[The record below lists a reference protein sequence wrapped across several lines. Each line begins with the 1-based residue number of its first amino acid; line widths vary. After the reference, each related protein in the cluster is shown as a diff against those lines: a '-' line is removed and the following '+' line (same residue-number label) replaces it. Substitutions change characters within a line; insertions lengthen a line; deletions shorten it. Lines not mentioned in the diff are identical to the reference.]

1 MTETRPLIVHVIHHL
16 VTGGMENGLVSLINN
31 LPASGY
37 RHAIVCIED
46 HSDFR
51 ARLTRTDTEVLDM
64 KRSRIGTW
72 RMRWRLFR
80 TFRRLRPAIV
90 HSRNKSGLD
99 ALLPAR
105 LAGVPHC
112 MHGEHGW
119 DVHDL
124 DGRSVKEQVLRRLH
138 APLVERYV
146 TVSRSLRDY
155 LVERVGIRPA
165 RITTI
170 CNGVDTDKFRP
181 APRKPD
187 GVLPAP
193 LLDDGLV
200 VIGTVG
206 RLQPVKDQQTLV
218 RAFADLVRE
227 SDEVAA
233 TARLLLV
240 GGGPRRDALAELVQ
254 SLGIAHLATFTG
266 DRTDVAQLLQ
276 CMNVFVLPSLAEG
289 VSNTVLEA
297 MATGLPIVATRVGG
311 NVELVQDGDNGALF
325 EARDVASLKG
335 LLARYIEDQA
345 LRRRHGER
353 SRRLALENF
362 SLRAMVEG
370 YRRTYEALILGARG
384 NEQLDAELADRPG
397 RASDLD

>member
-1 MTETRPLIVHVIHHL
+1 MTDTRPLIVHVIHHL
-16 VTGGMENGLVSLINN
+16 VTGGMENGLVTLINN
-31 LPASGY
+31 LPASSY

-51 ARLTRTDTEVLDM
+51 QRLARADTPVLDM
-64 KRSRIGTW
+64 RRSHVGTW
-72 RMRWRLFR
+72 RLRWRLFR
-80 TFRRLRPAIV
+80 TFRRLKPTIV

-112 MHGEHGW
+112 VHGEHGW

-138 APLVERYV
+138 APLVGRYV
-146 TVSRSLRDY
+146 TVSRSLQDY
-155 LVERVGIRPA
+155 LVERVGIRRE

-170 CNGVDTDKFRP
+170 CNGVDTGKFRP
-181 APRKPD
+181 AVHKPA
-187 GVLPAP
+187 GVLAAP

-218 RAFADLVRE
+218 RAFADMVRE
-227 SDEVAA
+227 SDDAA
-233 TARLLLV
+233 AKARLLLV
-240 GGGPRRDALAELVQ
+240 GNGPLRDTLAQLAQ

-276 CMNVFVLPSLAEG
+276 CVDVFVLPSLAEG
-289 VSNTVLEA
+289 ISNTVLEA
-297 MATGLPIVATRVGG
+297 MATGLPVVATRVGG
-311 NVELVQDGDNGALF
+311 NVELVEDGDNGALF
-325 EARDVASLKG
+325 EPGDVASLKG
-335 LLARYIEDQA
+335 LLARYVDDPA
-345 LRRRHGER
+345 MRRRHGER
-353 SRRLALENF
+353 SRGLAD
-362 SLRAMVEG
+362 G
-370 YRRTYEALILGARG
+370 RRTSTACQPRNRPAR
-384 NEQLDAELADRPG
+384 Q
-397 RASDLD
+397 